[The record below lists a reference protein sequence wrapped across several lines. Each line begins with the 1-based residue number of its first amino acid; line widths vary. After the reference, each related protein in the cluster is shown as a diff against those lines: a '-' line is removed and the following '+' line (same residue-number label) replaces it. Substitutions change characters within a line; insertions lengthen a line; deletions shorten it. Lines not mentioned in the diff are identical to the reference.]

1 VAVEGPG
8 LVRISGGK
16 YTTYRLMARDAI
28 DAVLGDGAR
37 DRPSGTA
44 TMRITGAAPMTDLHA
59 LTARLAQEPG
69 VGATAAQSLV
79 ERHGTAAPDVL
90 ARGRELDLVRP
101 LVDGHP
107 FLEAEVAWAAERE
120 LAMSL
125 DDVLARRMRLAMTL
139 RDRGASIA
147 PRVAAITGQVLGW
160 DGTRRETEAA
170 RYLEGARREFD
181 VPPPA

>member
-1 VAVEGPG
+1 
-8 LVRISGGK
+8 
-16 YTTYRLMARDAI
+16 
-28 DAVLGDGAR
+28 
-37 DRPSGTA
+37 
-44 TMRITGAAPMTDLHA
+44 
-59 LTARLAQEPG
+59 
-69 VGATAAQSLV
+69 
-79 ERHGTAAPDVL
+79 
-90 ARGRELDLVRP
+90 